1 MQQNLFDTKPKQS
14 EVEFPGLTEK
24 LREAGV
30 LESIDLALM
39 RFFRHKGVK
48 NESVILTIGLLSA
61 SNRLGH
67 SALDIELLN
76 DNPATIFGRPG
87 KEMPSFGS
95 YKADLKSL
103 SVCEMIGAPSA
114 VKQPVLPVILDGRRL
129 YFNRFFSYENQI
141 SEKIRKLS
149 MASARSSDSEAVP
162 DELKRWFGGL
172 FDSGPESLYQ
182 RVSGVAA
189 LNRRLTVVTG
199 GPGTGKTYAVLRIL
213 TLLIAQSEGRT
224 PSIAIAAPTGKAANR
239 VRESLANGLDE
250 LRKSSQAKLPEFEDI
265 ADHIPS
271 KAQTIHRLLGS
282 RYRSTMFKH
291 NRDNPLPYDIIIIDE
306 ASMIDIALMS
316 KLLDALHG
324 NSRLIL
330 LGDKHQLA
338 SVESGAV
345 FADICSSP
353 ELNRFSRSFADFC
366 SSAGITLPDEN
377 IVPDE
382 EAAEMDDAIVE
393 LEYSRRFSSESGIGR
408 LASLINKGDAE
419 GAIRLLEEGHDDI
432 IWHQKAPLD
441 CLGEVMPDI
450 KAQFESYKASALS
463 HSEKLQNMT
472 RFQILCAHRK
482 GEGGVDEINVDIE
495 RRLGIRVSDKEGGQW
510 YEGRPVMMTRNDYQ
524 LKLYNGDTGITVL
537 SGDEYSDQRR
547 LRVAVEAFDTAD
559 DGDKS
564 EAVSLRPVAQ
574 LQEMETCWALSVH
587 KSQGSE
593 YGTIFLALPKEDSPV
608 LTRELIY
615 TAVTRAKKK
624 VIIAGSRKM
633 LKSAITRKTL
643 RFSGLADRLRS

>member
-1 MQQNLFDTKPKQS
+1 MQQHLFDSKTKRAPQDI
-14 EVEFPGLTEK
+14 PDLTQK
-24 LREAGV
+24 LQEAGV

-39 RFFRHKGVK
+39 RFFRQKGVK
-48 NESVILTIGLLSA
+48 SESVILTVGLLSA

-67 SALDIELLN
+67 SALDIERLN
-76 DNPATIFGRPG
+76 NAPAAIFGRPG
-87 KEMPSFGS
+87 KEMPPFGS
-95 YKADLKSL
+95 FKADLKAL
-103 SVCEMIGAPSA
+103 RDCEMIGTPSA
-114 VKQPVLPVILDGRRL
+114 VKQPVLPVILDGHRL
-129 YFNRFFSYENQI
+129 YFNRFYRYENQI
-141 SEKIRKLS
+141 SQTLRKLS
-149 MASARSSDSEAVP
+149 AASVRSADSEA
-162 DELKRWFGGL
+162 DSSELKRWFDRL
-172 FDSGPESLYQ
+172 FDTGSESLYQ

-213 TLLIAQSEGRT
+213 TLLIAQSEGRI

-239 VRESLANGLDE
+239 VRESLANGLEE
-250 LRKSSQAKLPEFEDI
+250 LRNSSQSKLPRFGDI

-282 RYRSTMFKH
+282 RYRSTMFRH
-291 NRDNPLPYDIIIIDE
+291 NRDNPLPYDIIIVDE
-306 ASMIDIALMS
+306 ASMIDIGLMS
-316 KLLDALHG
+316 KLLDALHE
-324 NSRLIL
+324 NSRIIL

-345 FADICSSP
+345 FADICSS
-353 ELNRFSRSFADFC
+353 EHLNRFSRTFADYC
-366 SSAGITLPDEN
+366 LSAGITLPVDS

-393 LEYSRRFSSESGIGR
+393 LEYSRRFSSDSGIGR
-408 LASLINKGDAE
+408 LASLINMGDAE

-432 IWHQKAPLD
+432 IWHQKTPID
-441 CLGEVMPDI
+441 CLGEVLPYI
-450 KAQFESYKASALS
+450 QTQYRSYKESSLS
-463 HSEKLQNMT
+463 HFEKLRNMT

-482 GEGGVDEINVDIE
+482 GKGGVDEINAEIE
-495 RRLGIRVSDKEGGQW
+495 KRIGIRASDKEGGQW

-524 LKLYNGDTGITVL
+524 LKLYNGDTGLTVL
-537 SGDEYSDQRR
+537 SGDDGSNQRR
-547 LRVAVEAFDTAD
+547 MRVAAEAFDTVST
-559 DGDKS
+559 GHES

-593 YGTIFLALPKEDSPV
+593 YDTVFLALPKEDSPV

-624 VIIAGSRKM
+624 VIIAGSKKI
-633 LKSAITRKTL
+633 LKSAIKRRTL
-643 RFSGLADRLRS
+643 RFSGLADRLRI